1 MERECNQ
8 KNLVFL
14 DILIENNQT
23 GTYDFKVYRQNAI
36 TNVQI
41 KLESS
46 VDPKTTKGVFQ
57 EFVQEH
63 GAYALI
69 LII

>member
-1 MERECNQ
+1 M
-8 KNLVFL
+8 FL
-14 DILIENNQT
+14 DILIENNET
-23 GTYDFKVYRQNAI
+23 GPYNFKVSRKDVI
-36 TNVQI
+36 TIVQI
-41 KLESS
+41 KPESS
-46 VDPKTTKGVFQ
+46 VDLKTTKGVFK